1 MDYSTAVRN
10 EIQNVLH
17 ELGFLETLIAKQT
30 SQHLDEIEI
39 RAAALSLSTIYNGIE
54 KTLLYVLRDRAEKL
68 PQGKNWH
75 AELLDLAAEESVV
88 SADVRDELKSFLA
101 FRHFIR
107 HAYSFEI
114 NPATIASIL
123 DRAPDVAERF
133 SQEIRENYPNQAP
146 D

>member
-10 EIQNVLH
+10 EIQNVRH
-17 ELGFLETLIAKQT
+17 ELRFLETLIAKQT

-54 KTLLYVLRDRAEKL
+54 KTLLYVLRDRAQKL

-75 AELLDLAAEESVV
+75 AELLDLAAEKSVV
-88 SADVRDELKSFLA
+88 SADLREELKSFLA

-114 NPATIASIL
+114 NPAMIASIL

-133 SQEIRENYPNQAP
+133 SDAIVHIYSDKP
-146 D
+146 